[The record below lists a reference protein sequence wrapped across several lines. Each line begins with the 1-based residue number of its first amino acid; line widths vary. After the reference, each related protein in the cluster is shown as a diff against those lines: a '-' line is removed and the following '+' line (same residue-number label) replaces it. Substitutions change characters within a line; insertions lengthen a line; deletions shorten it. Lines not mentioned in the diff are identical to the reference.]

1 MPLHLMRLAVGIRDI
16 EHLAAVQKKRERIQ
30 LPKRGGK
37 AVPTYTTHMPKRTE
51 ELLDGGSLYW
61 VIKGWMRV
69 RQRLLGFQPFVDEEG
84 RSRCMLLL
92 DPKLVRTLPTA
103 FRAFQGWRYFEP
115 ANAPSDLSA
124 AGKGAAE
131 MPPKMLA
138 ELRSLGLL

>member
-16 EHLAAVQKKRERIQ
+16 EHLASVQAKRKRIQ

-37 AVPTYTTHMPKRTE
+37 AVPSYTTHMPKRTE

-69 RQRLLGFQPFVDEEG
+69 RQRLLGFRPYVDDEG
-84 RSRCMLLL
+84 RTRCMLLL
-92 DPKLVRTLPTA
+92 DPKLVPALPTA
-103 FRAFQGWRYFEP
+103 YRAFQGWRYLEA
-115 ANAPSDLSA
+115 ANAPADLA
-124 AGKGAAE
+124 QAGKGAAK

-138 ELRSLGLL
+138 ELRALGLL

>member
-16 EHLAAVQKKRERIQ
+16 EHLAAVQKKRARIQ

-51 ELLDGGSLYW
+51 E
-61 VIKGWMRV
+61 
-69 RQRLLGFQPFVDEEG
+69 G
-84 RSRCMLLL
+84 RARCMILL
-92 DPKLVRTLPTA
+92 DPKLVPTLPTA
-103 FRAFQGWRYFEP
+103 FRAFQGWRYFDP
-115 ANAPSDLSA
+115 ANAPADLAA
-124 AGKGAAE
+124 AGKGAAR

>member
-1 MPLHLMRLAVGIRDI
+1 MSLNMMRLAVGIRDI
-16 EHLAAVQKKRERIQ
+16 APLSKVQSGRERIT
-30 LPKRGGK
+30 LPRRAK
-37 AVPTYTTHMPKRTE
+37 AVPSYPTHMPTRVD

-69 RQRLLGFQPFVDEEG
+69 RQRLLGFQPYVDEEG

-92 DPKLVRTLPTA
+92 DPKLVPTLPTA

-115 ANAPSDLSA
+115 ADAPADLA
-124 AGKGAAE
+124 EAGKGAAD

-138 ELRSLGLL
+138 ELRALGLL

>member
-16 EHLAAVQKKRERIQ
+16 EHLASVQKKRARIQ

-69 RQRLLGFQPFVDEEG
+69 RQRLRGFQPYVDEEG
-84 RSRCMLLL
+84 RARCMLLL
-92 DPKLVRTLPTA
+92 DPKLVPTLPTA
-103 FRAFQGWRYFEP
+103 FRAFQGWRYFE
-115 ANAPSDLSA
+115 AKDAPPDLEDGGESA
-124 AGKGAAE
+124 AL
-131 MPPKMLA
+131 PDTLA
-138 ELRSLGLL
+138 RELRELGAW